1 MLTVR
6 KVLIATNPSYV
17 YWFPALWHFLT
28 DFKFTLW
35 QW

>member
-1 MLTVR
+1 MLTVK

-17 YWFPALWHFLT
+17 YWLPALWHFLT